1 MTSAR
6 QLVLRANALFLL
18 VAAAGGFVTDL
29 VGAFAGVGPQG
40 SVLGS
45 APNAAI
51 GFVEAHGL
59 AFIVGVL
66 LWRAA
71 PARQWHFTAVAV
83 HVLLGTANLVFW
95 QLFIDADMLAAGY
108 ITTALHGVFVVL
120 QLAAGFTLATQKGV
134 APTLRLRQMV

>member
-18 VAAAGGFVTDL
+18 VAAAGGMVTDL
-29 VGAFAGVGPQG
+29 VGAFGGAGPQG
-40 SVLGS
+40 IVLAS

-59 AFIVGVL
+59 AFIFGVL

-71 PARQWHFTAVAV
+71 PARQWHLTAAAV

-95 QLFIDADMLAAGY
+95 QLFVDAGMLAAGY
-108 ITTALHGVFVVL
+108 ITTALHGLFVVL
-120 QLAAGFTLATQKGV
+120 QLAAGLTLATAKGV
-134 APTLRLRQMV
+134 APTLRLRQMI